1 MKLKNLENVK
11 SNLSRCHYPDPLIKQ
26 GFQKALPI
34 PQKDLRKPKKPSN
47 ENVLPFITT
56 FNPDN
61 PNICSTIRSSVN
73 CLKNKSVSGFHNIK
87 LIQSKRQSPNLKK
100 LLTKLEY
107 GEVLSGTFICRN
119 DHYTFK
125 NVPITFKLK
134 TALHAIVVT
143 SYVIICDT
151 CKEEYIGETG
161 ERKAK
166 LRDRV
171 YHQHI
176 RQPQYQQLKVEG
188 HLRLCGNG
196 EFRIFPLL

>member
-1 MKLKNLENVK
+1 MSDPHKDNAKKLKNLENVK

-61 PNICSTIRSSVN
+61 LNICSTIRSSVN

-134 TALHAIVVT
+134 NRFACNSCNL
-143 SYVIICDT
+143 ICHH
-151 CKEEYIGETG
+151 
-161 ERKAK
+161 
-166 LRDRV
+166 LW
-171 YHQHI
+171 HI
-176 RQPQYQQLKVEG
+176 
-188 HLRLCGNG
+188 
-196 EFRIFPLL
+196 